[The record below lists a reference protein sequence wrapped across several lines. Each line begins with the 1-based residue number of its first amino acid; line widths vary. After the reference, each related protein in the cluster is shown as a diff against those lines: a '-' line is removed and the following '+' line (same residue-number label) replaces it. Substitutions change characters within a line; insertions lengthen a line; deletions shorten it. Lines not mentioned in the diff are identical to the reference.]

1 MNASNKRI
9 ELWWIFFLLVLVY
22 LLFFHMAGERYIWS
36 PDEDEYALVNRE
48 MVEDGHWIFPTAN
61 GEPYS
66 IKPPLF
72 NWIGSL
78 ISLANGEVTEAT
90 SRLPSALAAALCVF
104 FL

>member
-1 MNASNKRI
+1 MKANCRQNEFR
-9 ELWWIFFLLVLVY
+9 VLILMLGLCY
-22 LLFFHMAGERYIWS
+22 LLFFQDVGKRHIWS
-36 PDEDEYALVNRE
+36 PDEDGYVLVNLE

-78 ISLANGEVTEAT
+78 ISVKRKHEKDRPCKETVR
-90 SRLPSALAAALCVF
+90 SRRA
-104 FL
+104 